1 MLKLVSDQNTCNEVY
16 KKWLSL
22 LKKHSVKIKN
32 QAWRLKGHNV
42 LFGNYGHDDSA
53 PLDQKVTLGWHPDK
67 KNGIVQI
74 VSPRGEALDRHGLTI
89 VAKNGDGNRLLLRA
103 GRLQKNRLS
112 RLVKPDAFERS
123 SALSPLEI
131 YVEDRLSNRPYYLVA
146 NIDATE
152 SEVIQTTAN
161 FVLGCTLARL
171 SSPPENNLIIHSYH
185 MGADEKGSVTVI
197 DQPGWIKEV
206 YRLQGYVWQEL
217 KAKLG
222 EGLQKPQR
230 HGFAVDAIYSP
241 ANLLIEIKTS
251 INTSSIYEAVGQL
264 SLYPHIIGLDK
275 KLKPVLLLPD
285 SAPLPVVLT
294 ESLREIGII
303 LHTYNIK
310 LNEGPEPIITI
321 SEDFINLCAT
331 QE

>member
-22 LKKHSVKIKN
+22 LKKNSFKIKN

-42 LFGNYGHDDSA
+42 LLGNYGHDDPA
-53 PLDQKVTLGWHPDK
+53 PLNEKVTLGWHPDM

-74 VSPRGEALDRHGLTI
+74 ASPRGEDFDRHKLTI
-89 VAKNGDGNRLLLRA
+89 VAKNEVGNRLLLRE
-103 GRLQKNRLS
+103 GRLHRNRLS
-112 RLVKPDAFERS
+112 RLVKADAFERS
-123 SALSPLEI
+123 STLSPLEI
-131 YVEDRLSNRPYYLVA
+131 YVEERLSNRPYYLVA
-146 NIDATE
+146 NVDAPD
-152 SEVIQTTAN
+152 SEIIQTTAN

-171 SSPPENNLIIHSYH
+171 SSPTVDNLIVHSYH
-185 MGADEKGSVTVI
+185 MGADEKGGVTVI
-197 DQPGWIKEV
+197 AQPGWTKEV

-217 KAKLG
+217 RAKLG
-222 EGLQKPQR
+222 EDLQKPQR
-230 HGFAVDAIYSP
+230 QGFAVDAIYSP

-285 SAPLPVVLT
+285 SATLPAVLT
-294 ESLREIGII
+294 ESLRETGII

-310 LNEGPEPIITI
+310 FNAGSEPTITI

-331 QE
+331 RQ